1 MKRALFLGTV
11 LSFALAGFAFGA
23 DAFTVKSFA
32 GKVDQLEPSGQWVS
46 VSVGGT
52 LSASTTVKLGLN
64 SVLVVVQG
72 DQESTIRA
80 ARQGA
85 LESLLSAGTGDGRIS
100 VGGTVTTSTA
110 AENARGASNIPTA
123 SSRASDTAADLDWA
137 K

>member
-1 MKRALFLGTV
+1 MKRALFLSTV
-11 LSFALAGFAFGA
+11 LIFTLAGLAFGA
-23 DAFTVKSFA
+23 DTFTVKSFS

-64 SVLVVVQG
+64 SILVVVQG

-80 ARQGA
+80 ARQGT
-85 LESLLSAGTGDGRIS
+85 LESLLSAGTGGGKIS
-100 VGGTVTTSTA
+100 VGGTVTNSTV
-110 AENARGASNIPTA
+110 EGNAQGVSNIPTA
-123 SSRASDTAADLDWA
+123 TSRAGDTAADLDWV